1 MPKLIKLSESLDWP
15 ETVETATIECAGK
28 EFLDYQILAGAS
40 EEEFESLLDL
50 DDDADGDNDDNDGD
64 KEPAEDTAPA
74 VDLFSLSEKELEEIN
89 YYKVLHLPF
98 RPHISPDD
106 IKNAYRKACLKYHPD
121 KSGRGEDDGVFLKV
135 KAAFETLTTQKQA
148 YDSTEMPFDDSLPDA
163 DPDDFFAEYGS
174 AFERNLYYDARL
186 LPNQKGKKNGKKK
199 KRGFVSK
206 PPTLGNDETSIQKVH
221 EFYDYWTH
229 FSTWRD
235 FGLQA
240 ARELEAEDQ
249 IENAESRYEKRWY
262 QKEVDRHAKKLK
274 QQEQARITKLVEQA
288 MAVDPRLIQ
297 ERKRLIQEKE
307 ERQRQRE
314 QEALDKKRAEE
325 EAKLAEQRR
334 IEEEKE
340 RKAQEKIQREKEKK
354 LLRKT
359 KQAFRKIVAGALEAL
374 QKREHELE
382 DEVDFICSEL
392 DREQLLKLNSN
403 LESKESPDE
412 VFQLVKK
419 RYNNLHDKKEED
431 DEADKQASAAAA
443 EAKAQDAAEKKAAA
457 NVPFTKE
464 ELSCLAKGIKKY
476 PPGGA
481 NRWDQI
487 ASYINNVC
495 RPDNPRTKEQCI
507 ATFNKINKEG
517 KPTTSGATATSG
529 SAPSKQAATAANG
542 NSGPSTPAPAAA
554 EKATA
559 TAANGDDGWTD
570 EQDKLLQEG
579 LAKFPANMDKNERWT
594 SIAKEI
600 PGKSKKDCVQRFKAI
615 RDAIKN
621 KK

>member
-1 MPKLIKLSESLDWP
+1 MPILTKLSESLDWP
-15 ETVETATIECAGK
+15 TEDLEIATIECAGRA
-28 EFLDYQILAGAS
+28 FLEYQTLATAT
-40 EEEFESLLDL
+40 EEELEALLDE
-50 DDDADGDNDDNDGD
+50 DDDDNGEDDADGEE
-64 KEPAEDTAPA
+64 EPAEDTAPA
-74 VDLFSLSEKELEEIN
+74 VDLFSLSEQELEEIN

-98 RPHISPDD
+98 RPHLNADD

-163 DPDDFFAEYGS
+163 DVTPEEFFAEFAP

-186 LPNQKGKKNGKKK
+186 LPNPKKKNGKKK
-199 KRGFVSK
+199 KTFGSK
-206 PPTLGNDETSIQKVH
+206 PPSLGNESLSIQKVH

-229 FSTWRD
+229 FTTWRD

-274 QQEQARITKLVEQA
+274 QQEQARITTLVERA
-288 MAVDPRLIQ
+288 MALDPRLIQ
-297 ERKRLIQEKE
+297 ERKRLIEEKE
-307 ERQRQRE
+307 QRQRQRE
-314 QEALDKKRAEE
+314 QDALDKKRQAE
-325 EAKLAEQRR
+325 EAKLAEERR
-334 IEEEKE
+334 LVEEKE
-340 RKAQEKIQREKEKK
+340 RKAQEKVQREKEKK
-354 LLRKT
+354 MLRKT
-359 KQAFRKIVAGALEAL
+359 KQAFKKIVADTLSSL

-382 DEVDFICSEL
+382 DEVDFICSQL

-403 LESKESPDE
+403 LESKTAPEE
-412 VFQLVKK
+412 IFQLVK
-419 RYNNLHDKKEED
+419 RRANNLHEKKDDDDMKEAEE
-431 DEADKQASAAAA
+431 
-443 EAKAQDAAEKKAAA
+443 AEKLKAEREATQTGPQKI
-457 NVPFTKE
+457 PFTKE
-464 ELSCLAKGIKKY
+464 ELSSLAKGIKKF

-495 RPDNPRTKEQCI
+495 RPETPRTKEECI
-507 ATFNKINKEG
+507 ATFNQINKG
-517 KPTTSGATATSG
+517 VKPAGPGSTNGTTAKPT
-529 SAPSKQAATAANG
+529 ANG
-542 NSGPSTPAPAAA
+542 NAAP
-554 EKATA
+554 ES
-559 TAANGDDGWTD
+559 DGWTE
-570 EQDKLLQEG
+570 EQDKQLQEG
-579 LAKFPANMDKNERWT
+579 LAKFPASMDKNERWMN
-594 SIAKEI
+594 IAKCV

-621 KK
+621 K